1 MGEGFDTPGGGN
13 KIKKFLDLGPWV
25 VKMTLGG

>member
-1 MGEGFDTPGGGN
+1 MDEGFDTPGGIS
-13 KIKKFLDLGPWV
+13 KIKKILRPWV